1 MISWM
6 QKHRKYL
13 VVTIW
18 ISTIAF
24 VGAGF
29 VGWGTYQY
37 GSKSNSVALVG
48 DIPIT
53 MTQFQNAYSNIYEQY
68 NRTLGGTLDEATAKQ
83 LGLKQQALQSLIYQA
98 LIKNFAAEH
107 GVTVSDAEVQQAILS
122 IPAFQKEGSF
132 DKNTYLSMLRNMRMK
147 PKVFEASLKDELLIK
162 KTLRLLDMGTAPLE
176 TNAFGSALFI
186 SDKIRYRVFNAE
198 DVKVKADEAALKS
211 YWKKHKTEY
220 MTPTRY
226 KLSLLWVE
234 PSSQTPDETEIE
246 EYYKSNRTDFT
257 DSEGKILPLE
267 EARERVVAALRL
279 KASKKAAQLAYIDLK
294 KERKAPQESV
304 TLDAGDPR
312 FSAETW
318 KDIEE
323 AAAHTTLKPK
333 VENGKYVI
341 IRVDDVVLP
350 RPKTFEEAYADVKR
364 DYISKKRRELLLK
377 LAESYSENLQDGTV
391 SDFLTR
397 DSVDKLKPLS
407 NDEAAAFLQKL
418 FSTKKAH
425 GAILLD
431 NKAVSYEIL
440 EQKLLNKKKLEEN
453 IEFVKE
459 NTGKMKENLLQSS
472 LIKRLQQQYP
482 VEIYLKES
490 E

>member
-1 MISWM
+1 MITWM

-53 MTQFQNAYSNIYEQY
+53 MTEFQNAYSNIYEQY
-68 NRTLGGTLDEATAKQ
+68 NRTLGGRLDEATAKQ

-107 GVTVSDAEVQQAILS
+107 GITVDESEVQQAIIS
-122 IPAFQKEGSF
+122 IPAFQKNGSF
-132 DKNTYLSMLRNMRMK
+132 DKETYHSILRNMRMK
-147 PKVFEASLKDELLIK
+147 PKTFEAGLKDELLIK
-162 KTLRLLDMGTAPLE
+162 KTLGLLDMGVAPLE
-176 TNAFGSALFI
+176 TEAFGSAIFI
-186 SDKIRYRVFNAE
+186 SDKIRYKVFTADEIN
-198 DVKVKADEAALKS
+198 VKADEEAV
-211 YWKKHKTEY
+211 KKFWEENKAKY
-220 MTPTRY
+220 MTPMRY
-226 KLSLLWVE
+226 KLSLLWIE
-234 PSSQTPDETEIE
+234 PSSQMPDESAIKD
-246 EYYKSNRTDFT
+246 YYKANRTDFT

-267 EARERVVAALRL
+267 EARDRVVAALRL

-294 KERKAPQESV
+294 KNKKAPEE
-304 TLDAGDPR
+304 TITIDANDPR
-312 FSAETW
+312 FSAQTW
-318 KDIEE
+318 KDIEG
-323 AAAHTTLKPK
+323 ATAHTTLKPK
-333 VENGKYVI
+333 IEDDRYVV
-341 IRVDDVVLP
+341 IRIEDVILP
-350 RPKTFEEAYADVKR
+350 RPETFEEAYADVKQ
-364 DYISKKRRELLLK
+364 DYIAKKRNEELLK
-377 LAESYSENLQDGTV
+377 LAESSSKNLQNGTV

-418 FSTKKAH
+418 FSSKKAN

-431 NKAVSYEIL
+431 NKAVSYQVV
-440 EQKLLNKKKLEEN
+440 EQKLLNKEKLEQN

-459 NTGKMKENLLQSS
+459 NTRKMKGSLLQSS
-472 LIKRLQQQYP
+472 LIDRLQQQYP

>member
-1 MISWM
+1 MITWM

-48 DIPIT
+48 DVPVT
-53 MTQFQNAYSNIYEQY
+53 TEEFQNTYSNLYEQY
-68 NRTLGGTLDEATAKQ
+68 NRAMGGTLDEATAKK
-83 LGLKQQALQSLIYQA
+83 LGLRQQALQSLIYQA

-107 GVTVSDAEVQQAILS
+107 GIIVSDEEVQKAIVS
-122 IPAFQKEGSF
+122 IPAFQKEGVF
-132 DKNTYLSMLRNMRMK
+132 DKETYLSILRNMRMK
-147 PKVFEASLKDELLIK
+147 PKTFEAGLKNEILVK
-162 KTLRLLDMGTAPLE
+162 KTLGLLNMGVAPLE
-176 TNAFGSALFI
+176 TEAFGASIFI
-186 SDKIRYRVFNAE
+186 SDKLRYKVFS
-198 DVKVKADEAALKS
+198 ADEIRVDVSDEKLKA
-211 YWKKHKTEY
+211 YWQKHKTEY

-234 PSSQTPDETEIE
+234 PSSETPDEASIE
-246 EYYKSNRTDFT
+246 TFYKANRTDFT

-267 EARERVVAALRL
+267 EAKERVVEALKL
-279 KASKKAAQLAYIDLK
+279 KAAKKSAQLAYIDLK
-294 KERKAPQESV
+294 KGKKSPQETITV
-304 TLDAGDPR
+304 DVDDPR
-312 FSAETW
+312 FDAQTW
-318 KDIEE
+318 QAIKE
-323 AAAHTTLKPK
+323 ADSHTTLKPK
-333 VENGKYVI
+333 VEDGKYVV
-341 IRVDDVVLP
+341 IRVEEVILP
-350 RPKTFEEAYADVKR
+350 RPMSFEEAYALVKN
-364 DYISKKRRELLLK
+364 DYVKKRQRELLYK
-377 LAESYSENLQDGTV
+377 LAESASKDLRDGIV

-418 FSTKKAH
+418 FSSKKAS

-431 NKAVSYEIL
+431 NKAVSYKIV
-440 EQKLLNKKKLEEN
+440 EQKLLNEEKLKENQAFVEEN
-453 IEFVKE
+453 TRKLKASV
-459 NTGKMKENLLQSS
+459 LQSS
-472 LIKRLQQQYP
+472 LIERLQQQYP